1 MMQSESNS
9 SVQRRGTGI
18 KLILQSDGASRGNP
32 GPSGAG
38 AVLRD
43 PNGAIVREISQYLGL
58 ATNNQAE
65 YLALILA
72 LEAAIGV
79 GATHLDLRLDS
90 ELLVKQLR
98 GEYRVRSPQ
107 LQPLFE
113 QAQRLLRRIGS
124 VSIRHV
130 PREQNAAADRLANQ
144 AIEHHS
150 SAR

>member
-1 MMQSESNS
+1 MMQSGS
-9 SVQRRGTGI
+9 SSPVRRRGDGL

-38 AVLRD
+38 AILRD
-43 PNGAIVREISQYLGL
+43 TNGAVVREISQYLGL

-72 LEAAIGV
+72 LEAAISAGV
-79 GATHLDLRLDS
+79 AHLDLRLDS

-98 GEYRVRSPQ
+98 GEYRVRSLQ

-130 PREQNAAADRLANQ
+130 PREQNAAADRLANE
-144 AIEHHS
+144 AIDRHS
-150 SAR
+150 RAR